1 MIKKRIKISLNDFAL
16 LFLTLGILAFP
27 DIQIICLGSQ
37 IFALGIIVC
46 NLLTGNIMM
55 KQETVKYSIWAL
67 VFWGYCLVSCLWT
80 IPTNITAIRCT
91 ISVLQCCLVGFM
103 ILYFANTKKKLQYLT
118 NLFIVAGVI
127 LSIRFFIQVPSSVWG
142 KEIRFENDPLFE
154 SNSTAVFL
162 AYASALI
169 VYFYVFNKQKMSKQ
183 FFSIFLVFVFM
194 FVSLMTGT
202 KKGILIFGIIVL
214 STFVLKSQNPL
225 KLIFRIGISV
235 FLVFVA
241 FYIIMHVDLLYGAI
255 GYRFERMIYQILG
268 VNGIVDGSTRERV
281 AFIKSAVHVFKEN
294 PIVGVGID
302 GFRYLNEIQHTY
314 SHNNFTELL
323 ANLGIIGFAIY
334 YSEYFGIVVKSKYF
348 IKNNQIVFA
357 MALAMIIA
365 DYGSVT
371 YSSELQFIL
380 LGYLCASLTVI
391 RSEKNEESRI
401 MYNI

>member
-1 MIKKRIKISLNDFAL
+1 MIKKKIKINLNDLAL
-16 LFLTLGILAFP
+16 FFLVLGILAFP

-37 IFALGIIVC
+37 IFALGSIIC
-46 NLLTGNIMM
+46 NLIAGNIML
-55 KQETVKYSIWAL
+55 KPETGKYCVWAL
-67 VFWGYCLVSCLWT
+67 LFFAYCFISCLWVSLV
-80 IPTNITAIRCT
+80 NITAIRCT
-91 ISVLQCCLVGFM
+91 ISVLQCCLIGFM
-103 ILYFANTKKKLQYLT
+103 VLYFTNTKEKLQYLT
-118 NLFIVAGVI
+118 NLFIIAGII
-127 LSIRFFIQVPSSVWG
+127 LSIRFFVQVPSSVWG

-154 SNSTAVFL
+154 SNNTAVFL
-162 AYASALI
+162 AYVSALI
-169 VYFYVFNKQKMSKQ
+169 VYYFVFCKQKLLKRI
-183 FFSIFLVFVFM
+183 FSILLVFLFM
-194 FVSLMTGT
+194 FVSIMTGT

-214 STFVLKSQNPL
+214 STFVLRSKNPL
-225 KLIFRIGISV
+225 KLVFRIGIGII
-235 FLVFVA
+235 FVFVG

-255 GYRFERMIYQILG
+255 GYRFEKMIYQILG
-268 VNGIVDGSTRERV
+268 INGIVDGSTRERV
-281 AFIKSAVHVFKEN
+281 AFIKSAFRVFKEN

-334 YSEYFGIVVKSKYF
+334 YSEYLRILLKSKYL
-348 IKNNQIVFA
+348 IKKNQIIFA
-357 MALAMIIA
+357 VVLAMIVA

-401 MYNI
+401 MYNF

>member
-1 MIKKRIKISLNDFAL
+1 
-16 LFLTLGILAFP
+16 
-27 DIQIICLGSQ
+27 
-37 IFALGIIVC
+37 
-46 NLLTGNIMM
+46 
-55 KQETVKYSIWAL
+55 
-67 VFWGYCLVSCLWT
+67 
-80 IPTNITAIRCT
+80 
-91 ISVLQCCLVGFM
+91 
-103 ILYFANTKKKLQYLT
+103 
-118 NLFIVAGVI
+118 
-127 LSIRFFIQVPSSVWG
+127 
-142 KEIRFENDPLFE
+142 
-154 SNSTAVFL
+154 
-162 AYASALI
+162 
-169 VYFYVFNKQKMSKQ
+169 MSKQ
-183 FFSIFLVFVFM
+183 LFSIFVFVFM

-348 IKNNQIVFA
+348 IKNNQIVFV

-371 YSSELQFIL
+371 YSSELQFMFFGIFVCIINS
-380 LGYLCASLTVI
+380 YT
-391 RSEKNEESRI
+391 E
-401 MYNI
+401 